1 MSIEIDTGDLDGW
14 LDASVAKLRGAIRPV
29 VSKGAL
35 NVKTAMQKDLRESL
49 YFKQVALAVNYETSD
64 DKDGVEAEIGPGTEK
79 VIGGGKHRT
88 PGNLA
93 HLAYFGGARGGGGT
107 VRDPQLAAEDEA
119 DAFEKFLGD
128 ALGGVF

>member
-35 NVKTAMQKDLRESL
+35 NVKTAMQDDLKGSA
-49 YFKQVALAVNYETSD
+49 YFKQVAPGISYETSD
-64 DKDGVEAEIGPGTEK
+64 DKDGVEA
-79 VIGGGKHRT
+79 VISPDADRRAAA
-88 PGNLA
+88 NLA
-93 HLAYFGGARGGGGT
+93 NIAYFGGAHGGGGT

>member
-14 LDASVAKLRGAIRPV
+14 LDASVGKLRGAIRPV

-35 NVKTAMQKDLRESL
+35 NVKKAMQDDLRRSPH
-49 YFKQVALAVNYETSD
+49 FKQVALAVNYETSD
-64 DKDGVEAEIGPGTEK
+64 DKDGIEAEIGPDTEK

-93 HLAYFGGARGGGGT
+93 NIAYFGGAHGGGGR
-107 VRDPQLAAEDEA
+107 VRDPQLALDDEA

-128 ALGGVF
+128 ALGGAF